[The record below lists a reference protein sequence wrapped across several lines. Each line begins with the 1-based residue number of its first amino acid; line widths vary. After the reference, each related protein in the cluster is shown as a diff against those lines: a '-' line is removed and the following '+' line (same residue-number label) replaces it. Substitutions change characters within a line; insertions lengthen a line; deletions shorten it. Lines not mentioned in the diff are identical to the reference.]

1 MEGNKKDPEN
11 MGITSRLVKD
21 VFDRIDQADV
31 ALVFMVKVSYVEIY
45 LEKVR
50 DLLNSQNSNLRV
62 RETKDRGGRCSDR
75 GQQQQHRPTP
85 HRTALVASSRVV
97 TPLAVCIDGC
107 TEASVTTP
115 AEVQKILDQGSSK
128 RAIASTRMNMDSR
141 YSARPPLPNTR

>member
-62 RETKDRGGRCSDR
+62 RETKDRGVRCSDR
-75 GQQQQHRPTP
+75 GQQQQRN
-85 HRTALVASSRVV
+85 TAPRHIALHLSR
-97 TPLAVCIDGC
+97 L
-107 TEASVTTP
+107 
-115 AEVQKILDQGSSK
+115 
-128 RAIASTRMNMDSR
+128 
-141 YSARPPLPNTR
+141 SAL

>member
-1 MEGNKKDPEN
+1 

-75 GQQQQHRPTP
+75 GQQQQRN
-85 HRTALVASSRVV
+85 TAPRHIALHLSR
-97 TPLAVCIDGC
+97 L
-107 TEASVTTP
+107 
-115 AEVQKILDQGSSK
+115 
-128 RAIASTRMNMDSR
+128 
-141 YSARPPLPNTR
+141 SAL

>member
-75 GQQQQHRPTP
+75 GQQQQRN
-85 HRTALVASSRVV
+85 TAPRHIALHLSR
-97 TPLAVCIDGC
+97 L
-107 TEASVTTP
+107 
-115 AEVQKILDQGSSK
+115 
-128 RAIASTRMNMDSR
+128 
-141 YSARPPLPNTR
+141 SAL